1 MSDTYPWTQEEMAYL
16 IKRAAETG
24 RTLEVMKAV
33 YIDSRRPALRSSA
46 MRSSAT
52 TRLRPAASRH

>member
-24 RTLEVMKAV
+24 RTLEVM
-33 YIDSRRPALRSSA
+33 IRG
-46 MRSSAT
+46 T
-52 TRLRPAASRH
+52 